1 MFDGMKAGEPMAVR
15 ALSTFNVA
23 RNCFNIDFRGNIRKN
38 NLLNTIYETLSDAPT
53 DPSLSLCTAA
63 LLYIISIDDKLP
75 DFPKSSIEL
84 LIKILKS
91 EESKLQGNYKS
102 TKSLDNFR
110 KKMSELF
117 HKELTSIEFLDL
129 DNLTASDLVHEVSSG
144 QNTKS
149 NYLDGSFHL
158 IFSIFK
164 ENRLLA
170 QNHNFLNLLIVTF

>member
-129 DNLTASDLVHEVSSG
+129 DNLTASDLVHEVSTG
-144 QNTKS
+144 
-149 NYLDGSFHL
+149 
-158 IFSIFK
+158 
-164 ENRLLA
+164 
-170 QNHNFLNLLIVTF
+170 